1 MKEVLNVGVIG
12 LGNRGSSL
20 LENCIL
26 PQPGVRVLAVCDNYE
41 DRREKGVQLVTAA
54 GQPVPRAAA
63 DYREVLAMPEIDAS
77 IPEERASPSTWVTP
91 RTTSITAVRFKPT

>member
-26 PQPGVRVLAVCDNYE
+26 PQPGVRV
-41 DRREKGVQLVTAA
+41 QLLKHC
-54 GQPVPRAAA
+54 PV
-63 DYREVLAMPEIDAS
+63 DDLS
-77 IPEERASPSTWVTP
+77 LSTKRSVKE
-91 RTTSITAVRFKPT
+91 SSKPGRSGFGCLII